1 MRRLVSALCTGF
13 RPESVNLV
21 AAHCFVRGGV
31 LGGGER
37 DAQTIFDY
45 SVDANVFPGSANY
58 VALGHLHRTQQLHAR
73 TQAWYSGSPIQ
84 VDFGEEADAKHV
96 LLVETA
102 PGVPAKVEPRALT
115 TPWQLRTVR
124 GTLAQLRDLAPSTGD
139 AWLRVVV
146 QEPARAGLAD
156 EVRALLAR
164 AVDVRVELA
173 PPSATDEPVRV
184 GRQGRTPPELF
195 AEYLASEGVDDA
207 RVVRLFEQ
215 LYDEATAEA
224 IA

>member
-1 MRRLVSALCTGF
+1 
-13 RPESVNLV
+13 
-21 AAHCFVRGGV
+21 
-31 LGGGER
+31 
-37 DAQTIFDY
+37 
-45 SVDANVFPGSANY
+45 
-58 VALGHLHRTQQLHAR
+58 
-73 TQAWYSGSPIQ
+73 
-84 VDFGEEADAKHV
+84 V

-102 PGVPAKVEPRALT
+102 PGVPARVEARTLT
-115 TPWQLRTVR
+115 APWQLRTVR
-124 GTLAQLRDLAPSTGD
+124 GTLDQLRELAHSADD

-156 EVRALLAR
+156 DVRGLFDR
-164 AVDVRVELA
+164 AVDVRVESLSTPA
-173 PPSATDEPVRV
+173 DDEPVRAQ
-184 GRQGRTPPELF
+184 RRGRTPRELF